1 MRGYDE
7 VSFKER
13 EDGAILIFCKE
24 SHIGFFT
31 WDHVLKE
38 YYFQAD
44 MECDLA
50 LYAGHMDVILAKLI
64 ELNQVIE

>member
-7 VSFKER
+7 VSFTER
-13 EDGAILIFCKE
+13 EDGVLLVFCKKL
-24 SHIGFFT
+24 HVGFFT
-31 WDHVLKE
+31 WDSVLKE
-38 YYFQAD
+38 HYFQAY
-44 MECDLA
+44 MECELI